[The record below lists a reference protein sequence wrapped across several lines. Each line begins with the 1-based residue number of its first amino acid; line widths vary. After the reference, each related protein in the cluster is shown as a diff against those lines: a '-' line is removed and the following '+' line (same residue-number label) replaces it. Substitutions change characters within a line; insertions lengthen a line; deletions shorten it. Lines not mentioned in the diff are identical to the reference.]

1 MWDSNLELKGSYIQL
16 TKDFTDIL
24 VIVPLLISLQ
34 QLTLVKEIMVI
45 AHLTQLSVTSYNLE
59 R

>member
-1 MWDSNLELKGSYIQL
+1 MSDSNLELKGNYIQHNKDL
-16 TKDFTDIL
+16 TNIL
-24 VIVPLLISLQ
+24 VIVPLLISWQ

-45 AHLTQLSVTSYNLE
+45 AHLTQLFVTSYNLE

>member
-1 MWDSNLELKGSYIQL
+1 MWDSNLELKGSYIQH
-16 TKDFTDIL
+16 TKDLTNIL
-24 VIVPLLISLQ
+24 VIVPLLISWQ

-45 AHLTQLSVTSYNLE
+45 AHLTQLFVTSYNLE